1 MLLMRVLKGGTKMLK
16 KIRHYDHYKGIHVEC
31 YTDGYS
37 YNEYDEL
44 YLLSA
49 VGFDSTVKGI
59 TSAAVSG
66 RETEILSEDEIIS
79 VYTNRCEHY
88 RILSAKLPSGLLH
101 QVVAVEGFFTEEGMS
116 TIIYVPEGQNVEE
129 LAYHKL
135 QQSYTIPA
143 IPEWAGWLYKK
154 LVESGCVEEL
164 KGTMRVLKLN
174 VHEKTLDD
182 LISEGVKNKE
192 ISFLERRIEDDVRTG
207 EQCDGLSQG
216 LWGRAC

>member
-1 MLLMRVLKGGTKMLK
+1 MLK

-37 YNEYDEL
+37 FNEYNEL

-49 VGFDSTVKGI
+49 VGFDSAVKGI
-59 TSAAVSG
+59 TSAAVSS
-66 RETEILSEDEIIS
+66 REIEILSEDEVTS
-79 VYTNRCEHY
+79 VYTNRYEHY

-101 QVVAVEGFFTEEGMS
+101 QIVAVEAFFTEEGMS
-116 TIIYVPEGQNVEE
+116 KIIYVPEAQDVEE
-129 LAYHKL
+129 VVYHKL

-143 IPEWAGWLYKK
+143 MPEWAEWLYQK
-154 LVESGCVEEL
+154 LIENNCIEEL
-164 KGTMRVLKLN
+164 KGTIKVFKLN
-174 VHEKTLDD
+174 VHEKSLDE

-192 ISFLERRIEDDVRTG
+192 ISFTERRDEDVRNG
-207 EQCDGLSQG
+207 QQRDGLSQS